1 MIRPCFRR
9 HSRCRLPAASLL
21 ALLIAASA
29 ASAQTAL
36 TPHSAEYKVRISVL
50 GGELS
55 TELRAT
61 ELGYV
66 AQHVIRPTGMSRLLV
81 NGHISE
87 ISEFRPA
94 PDGLRPTR
102 YSSEDTLSKED
113 ANVDV
118 SFDWDALR
126 VTGTVNDEAIES
138 LLDGFAH
145 DRVSIQ
151 YELMHDLLNGGP
163 SEQYTLFD
171 VDRLKTVIVRNIGQK
186 TVRVPAGEFEAVGI
200 QHQSESSSRTVTLWC
215 VPELDYLPVIIE
227 QHRKGKLRVRAVLK
241 HYSPAAT

>member
-1 MIRPCFRR
+1 MITTSLRQLRR
-9 HSRCRLPAASLL
+9 RFLAAPALAVLL
-21 ALLIAASA
+21 VVSSA
-29 ASAQTAL
+29 ALAQTAL

-50 GGELS
+50 GGELN

-61 ELGYV
+61 ETGYV
-66 AQHVIRPTGMSRLLV
+66 AHHVIRPTGMSKILV

-102 YSSEDTLSKED
+102 YLSEDTLSKED
-113 ANVDV
+113 TNAEVT
-118 SFDWDALR
+118 FDWDALR
-126 VTGTVNDEAIES
+126 VTGIVNDESIET

-151 YELMHDLLNGGP
+151 YELMYDLLNGG
-163 SEQYTLFD
+163 SSRQYTLFD
-171 VDRLKTVIVRNIGQK
+171 IDRLKTVTVRNIGEK
-186 TVRVPAGEFEAVGI
+186 TVRVPAGEFEAIGI

-215 VPELDYLPVIIE
+215 VPELDYLPVVIE
-227 QHRKGKLRVRAVLK
+227 QHRKGKLRIRAVLK
-241 HYSPAAT
+241 RYTPAST